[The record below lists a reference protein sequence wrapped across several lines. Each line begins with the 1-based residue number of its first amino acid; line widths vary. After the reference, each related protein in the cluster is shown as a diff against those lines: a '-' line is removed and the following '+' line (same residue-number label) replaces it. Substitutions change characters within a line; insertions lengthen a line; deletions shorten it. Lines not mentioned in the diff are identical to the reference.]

1 MKETTSY
8 CTHPF
13 FKVSREERITNGRK
27 GAYVAGYKPYSDS
40 DDAYLIENYQ
50 KIPLTHIAKTL
61 NRSKKSVFTRS
72 KKLLRDGL
80 IVDNKSWEKSHY
92 SKKEDRFIIANQD
105 KMSFAEVAQVLG
117 RSRDSVKVRAGKL
130 GVSFRKIAETAPTV
144 KLSNE
149 DIELIRELAEA
160 GLNFCEIAR
169 KFEVDNSHV
178 RNVCQFHSRLY
189 LDKTDYISHKKRQAD
204 AIDGMG

>member
-1 MKETTSY
+1 MTT
-8 CTHPF
+8 T
-13 FKVSREERITNGRK
+13 
-27 GAYVAGYKPYSDS
+27 
-40 DDAYLIENYQ
+40 
-50 KIPLTHIAKTL
+50 
-61 NRSKKSVFTRS
+61 
-72 KKLLRDGL
+72 
-80 IVDNKSWEKSHY
+80 
-92 SKKEDRFIIANQD
+92 QD

-117 RSRDSVKVRAGKL
+117 RSRESVKVRAGKL

-189 LDKTDYISHKKRQAD
+189 LDKTDYINHKKRQAD

>member
-8 CTHPF
+8 FTHPF
-13 FKVSREERITNGRK
+13 FKIPREKRVSNGRK
-27 GAYVAGYKPYSDS
+27 GAYIAGYKPYSAA
-40 DDAYLIENYQ
+40 DDAYLIEYYQ

-80 IVDNKSWEKSHY
+80 LISNKAWEKSHY
-92 SKKEDRFIIANQD
+92 SKEEDRFIIASQD
-105 KMSFAEVAQVLG
+105 KMSFAEVALVLG

-130 GVSFRKIAETAPTV
+130 GVSFQKIAETSPVA

-149 DIELIRELAEA
+149 DIEFIRELSEA

-169 KFEVDNSHV
+169 KFDVDNSHV
-178 RNVCQFHSRLY
+178 RKICHFQTRLY
-189 LDKTDYISHKKRQAD
+189 LDKTDYFGHITRQID
-204 AIDGMG
+204 AIDGMD